1 MTGLYGAVLS
11 STLCSN
17 LRRGHRDGSIAC
29 DNPERR
35 PVGACVRMLHANAGE
50 HGMFEA
56 LTNCDD
62 DVSVAVLAQGMVSP
76 QKTNRGRT
84 QALLVTLTDGQ
95 SWTNAPVC
103 SWPEASRP
111 GQEIVSRVTCERIA
125 HGLHCC
131 LSGASPE
138 VEDRLAQHI
147 YTAVSSHDD
156 FAKPCPP
163 LAECASEDNDTGM
176 PQN

>member
-17 LRRGHRDGSIAC
+17 LRRGYRGGSIAC

-35 PVGACVRMLHANAGE
+35 PVGVCVRMLRANAGE

-62 DVSVAVLAQGMVSP
+62 DVSVVVLAQGMVSP
-76 QKTNRGRT
+76 QKMNRGRT

-95 SWTNAPVC
+95 SWTNARVC

-111 GQEIVSRVTCERIA
+111 GQERVSSVTCERIA
-125 HGLHCC
+125 DGLHCY
-131 LSGASPE
+131 LSGASPG

-163 LAECASEDNDTGM
+163 LAECASGDYDTDM
-176 PQN
+176 PQS

>member
-1 MTGLYGAVLS
+1 MTGLYRAVLS

-17 LRRGHRDGSIAC
+17 LRRGYRGGSIAC

-95 SWTNAPVC
+95 SWTNARVC

-111 GQEIVSRVTCERIA
+111 GQERVSSVTCERIA
-125 HGLHCC
+125 DGLHCY

-138 VEDRLAQHI
+138 AEGHLVQRI
-147 YTAVSSHDD
+147 YTAVQFHAG
-156 FAKPCPP
+156 FAQPCPP
-163 LAECASEDNDTGM
+163 LVENASGDNDTGTV
-176 PQN
+176 QS